1 MVDILKINKPLSS
14 LSATKRVKSV
24 GHRQNNN
31 QQNLFKEAFKERR
44 RKKKSKK
51 NLEHIRIS
59 GRDVTVGRVQQ
70 SGHAITKKR
79 SNEYSHRKIIDLRV

>member
-14 LSATKRVKSV
+14 LSATKRVKPV

-31 QQNLFKEAFKERR
+31 QQNLFKETFKERR

-51 NLEHIRIS
+51 DLEHLRIS
-59 GRDVTVGRVQQ
+59 GRDGTVARVQH
-70 SGHAITKKR
+70 SGHAITNKR
-79 SNEYSHRKIIDLRV
+79 SNEYSHIKIIDLKV